1 MKELK
6 KEIHRSVLFK
16 FKEKD
21 LLLDKKKIFR
31 TSTLKLLGIQ
41 LLTFPIHLI

>member
-1 MKELK
+1 MKEFK

-21 LLLDKKKIFR
+21 LLLDKKKSSEPQRSNYWASSF
-31 TSTLKLLGIQ
+31 
-41 LLTFPIHLI
+41 